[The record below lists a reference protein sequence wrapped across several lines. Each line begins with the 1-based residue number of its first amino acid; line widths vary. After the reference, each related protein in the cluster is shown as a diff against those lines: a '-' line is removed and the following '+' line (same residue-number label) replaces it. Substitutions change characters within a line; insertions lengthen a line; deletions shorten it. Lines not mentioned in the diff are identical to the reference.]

1 MIELPLIDLPGTL
14 VWSAP
19 DAPAAL
25 TRASMPL
32 GIGPAHSM
40 TGQVR
45 SYGLES
51 LVPGERVQSMGHHG
65 RSCYLGTDGKSHYFA
80 KGVGWTIGT
89 GWTPEHGNTGILPLW
104 AALRERDVGQA
115 VAALGIA
122 VSSPVAIWELSAV
135 PGPQGTLVAASDVP
149 DLDGSPA
156 RPSVFVYRSR
166 ERWRLADLPF
176 MGASERARVRDR
188 FWDIIETLQQS
199 VRVLHAH
206 GGHDYSISLHNAWI
220 DGARV
225 DFEYVYLPQQPHP
238 VAALNGN
245 IASWQS
251 KEQFALHELI
261 FQLADL
267 AGVEIPA
274 DALAERRARM
284 MP

>member
-1 MIELPLIDLPGTL
+1 MIELPLIRLLGNL
-14 VWSAP
+14 IWSAP
-19 DAPAAL
+19 DAPVAL
-25 TRASMPL
+25 TRAPMPL
-32 GIGPAHSM
+32 GIGPAQSM
-40 TGQVR
+40 TRHVR
-45 SYGLES
+45 AYGLES
-51 LVPGERVQSMGHHG
+51 LVPGGSVQSMGHHG
-65 RSCYLGTDGKSHYFA
+65 RSCYLGADEMGHYFA

-115 VAALGIA
+115 VRGLGIA
-122 VSSPVAIWELSAV
+122 VSAPVAIWELSVV
-135 PGPQGTLVAASDVP
+135 PGPQGTLVPAVEVP

-166 ERWRLADLPF
+166 VRWRLADLPF
-176 MGASERARVRDR
+176 MGESERARVRDQ
-188 FWDIIETLQQS
+188 FWDIIQNLQHS

-225 DFEYVYLPQQPHP
+225 DFEYVYLPEQPHP
-238 VAALNGN
+238 VPALNSG

-251 KEQFALHELI
+251 KERFALHELI

-274 DALAERRARM
+274 NVLAARRARM